1 MIVLILIVLGL
12 YVALKFLDNAHRAK
26 GHNGPATDHFNGK
39 IFYSYGTP
47 AATNTI
53 AIGKRKPILKWLL
66 HRKKNKWLMRNNALD
81 TTPRE
86 RVMGSELVV
95 TFINHA
101 SVLIQT
107 EGKNILTDP
116 IWSKRAS
123 PFRSIGPS
131 RFRLPG
137 VKLENLPPIDV
148 VLISHNH
155 YDHLD
160 LDTLKLLQ
168 AKCNP
173 KIVVGLGNAEYLK
186 ERGIM
191 NVIELDWWERITP
204 SDGVDIVCAPGQ
216 HFSSR
221 TLSDRNNTLWCGY
234 VIESKN
240 GNIFFAGDTGYGEFV
255 ETIRERYKEFRLAL
269 LPIGAFR
276 PQWFMGPVHISP
288 DQAVQIHNE
297 LHVQTSVGIH
307 FGTFQLADDMQDE
320 PQARIALLVGEAQ
333 GSILDFRVLDHGEVI
348 RVN

>member
-1 MIVLILIVLGL
+1 MLTLVLIVFGC
-12 YVALKFLDNAHRAK
+12 YAALKYADHVHRAK
-26 GHNGPATDHFNGK
+26 GYQGPATDHFNGN
-39 IFYSYGTP
+39 IFYSYGSP
-47 AATNTI
+47 ATNAI
-53 AIGKRKPILKWLL
+53 AIGKRKPILKWIL
-66 HRKKNKWLMRNNALD
+66 HRKRNKWLKRKNTLD
-81 TTPRE
+81 TTPIE
-86 RVMGSELVV
+86 RVMGGELVV

-101 SVLIQT
+101 TVLIQT
-107 EGKNILTDP
+107 EGKNVLTDP

-123 PFRSIGPS
+123 PFHSVGPA
-131 RFRLPG
+131 RFRAPG

-168 AKCNP
+168 KKCNP

-191 NVIELDWWERITP
+191 NIVEIDWWDRTP
-204 SDGVDIVCAPGQ
+204 LADGVDIVCAPGQ

-234 VIESKN
+234 IIESKN
-240 GNIFFAGDTGYGEFV
+240 GNIYFAGDTGYGKFV
-255 ETIRERYKEFRLAL
+255 ETISARYKEFRLAL

-297 LHVQTSVGIH
+297 LNVQTSVGIH

-320 PQARIALLVGEAQ
+320 PQARISELVTLTQEKKT
-333 GSILDFRVLDHGEVI
+333 DFRVLDHGEVI
-348 RVN
+348 HVN